1 MLKNLRRLVLVHIS
15 LGLLF
20 IAVYCVRPRMHSHPV
35 GLRDRAPFALSVIG
49 MVLLAW
55 APFIVSGFYA
65 CDKLVERDPRAT
77 IAFIWSAIAITI
89 VAACLSLNLVGLH
102 DRPSKVA
109 VSLGVT
115 IALIAAARLC
125 SGIWK
130 AEVSD
135 PFRD

>member
-1 MLKNLRRLVLVHIS
+1 MFKNLRRLVLVHIS
-15 LGLLF
+15 LGLLL
-20 IAVYCVRPRMHSHPV
+20 IAAYSVRPRMPSHPV

-65 CDKLVERDPRAT
+65 CDKLVERDPKAT
-77 IAFIWSAIAITI
+77 LAFIWSAIAIAI
-89 VAACLSLNLVGLH
+89 VAACLSLGLH
-102 DRPSKVA
+102 DRGSKVA
-109 VSLGVT
+109 ISLGVT
-115 IALIAAARLC
+115 AALIVAARVC

>member
-55 APFIVSGFYA
+55 APFIISGFYA
-65 CDKLVERDPRAT
+65 CDKLLERDPRAT
-77 IAFIWSAIAITI
+77 IAFIWSAIAIAI
-89 VAACLSLNLVGLH
+89 VAACLSLNLGGL
-102 DRPSKVA
+102 PKFA
-109 VSLGVT
+109 VSLGLT